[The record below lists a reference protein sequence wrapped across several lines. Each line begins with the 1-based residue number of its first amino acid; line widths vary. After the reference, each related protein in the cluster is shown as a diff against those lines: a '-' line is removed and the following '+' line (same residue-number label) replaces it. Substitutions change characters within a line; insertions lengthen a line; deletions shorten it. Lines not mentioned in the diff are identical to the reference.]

1 MEREDNKDIGGNSSS
16 STNFF
21 DFSFFT
27 RLFKPLKMVISLQLR
42 ILSLEFKR
50 ESERFLEGITSLIF
64 GCFFLSIFWFLL
76 NILIVVA
83 LNEFVGLKLF
93 FSILTVTSIN
103 LFVAVT
109 LIITARSK
117 MKREF
122 FREAKKVFKDTID
135 DLKD

>member
-1 MEREDNKDIGGNSSS
+1 VEREDNKDIGGNSSS